1 MTHGNSLRRLRCY
14 TVAMITEHFNIAET
28 PCKAFMP
35 DGGAVELAVLAVHGF
50 AGDKE
55 SSAINALAGELC
67 AKDHA
72 AVYCFDF
79 PAHGVHPSDELSIA
93 ACEAS
98 LIDVARYMACQH
110 PDARKAVFATSF
122 GGYMTLRCLDGLS
135 RVFGQFAVVL
145 RAPAVKM
152 AQTLEGLMGES
163 GMALLEKGCA
173 VEFGYERKLSVGRG
187 FLEELREHDVCRSHA
202 RPMLVIHG
210 DRDDVVTPADIA
222 AFMELNPLSR
232 LVQINGA
239 DHRFKG
245 EGQIE
250 TVVDEARRCF
260 LDPRSYA

>member
-1 MTHGNSLRRLRCY
+1 
-14 TVAMITEHFNIAET
+14 MIAVCFDIADT

-35 DGGAVELAVLAVHGF
+35 DDGSVGLAVLAVHGF

-55 SSAINALAGELC
+55 SSAIAALAGELC
-67 AKDHA
+67 AKGHA

-79 PAHGVHPSDELSIA
+79 PAHGAHPSDELSVA
-93 ACEAS
+93 ACTDA
-98 LIDVARYMACQH
+98 LAGVAQYVAGQH

-122 GGYMTLRCLDGLS
+122 GGYMTLRCLEELS

-163 GMALLEKGCA
+163 GITLLEKGCS
-173 VEFGYERKLSVGRG
+173 VEFGYERKLSVGRS
-187 FLEELREHDVCRSHA
+187 FLDELRGYDVCRSYA

-210 DRDDVVTPADIA
+210 DRDDVVMPADIA
-222 AFMELNPLSR
+222 EFMELNPLSR

-245 EGQIE
+245 EGQIGM
-250 TVVDEARRCF
+250 VVEVARRHL
-260 LDPRSYA
+260 LDPRSYS